1 MTLLRGR
8 FTRLILFN
16 VAVSHCSG
24 RPEPRT
30 TLTEEALGANAAAD
44 AGSSCGGIVYGVS
57 LLVGDK
63 KKEKGRVVRAGP
75 RRLENPR
82 RAVEFFWNLEVRRQR
97 NNKKEG

>member
-16 VAVSHCSG
+16 VAVNHCSG

-44 AGSSCGGIVYGVS
+44 AGNSCGGIVYETFLDMGYKEKRPGESRRGWRLGYSSMGDGVS
-57 LLVGDK
+57 WGPGSETA
-63 KKEKGRVVRAGP
+63 KE
-75 RRLENPR
+75 
-82 RAVEFFWNLEVRRQR
+82 
-97 NNKKEG
+97 

>member
-1 MTLLRGR
+1 MAFELDRVSVKHLWCCMTLLRGR

-44 AGSSCGGIVYGVS
+44 AGSSCGGIVNGVS
-57 LLVGDK
+57 LLVGDRT
-63 KKEKGRVVRAGP
+63 KKEKGRV
-75 RRLENPR
+75 
-82 RAVEFFWNLEVRRQR
+82 
-97 NNKKEG
+97 